1 MFFNPLGV
9 AAIVVAGILL
19 YRYAQ
24 RDDRTVSQ
32 TFRDDVLND
41 AAAWLRERLG
51 LSIDATNRPLR
62 DLVDHNRPSPALER
76 VLRIEVQVEKVNS
89 YECRRTVLVALA
101 QPTGGAAIGQI
112 ARTVDWDDL
121 PSKLRH
127 DFIRRGGKVQTFLL
141 FGRDVEP
148 VSFQ

>member
-1 MFFNPLGV
+1 MFFNPLGAV
-9 AAIVVAGILL
+9 AIVVAGILL

-24 RDDRTVSQ
+24 RDDRAVSRS
-32 TFRDDVLND
+32 FRDDVLSD
-41 AAAWLRERLG
+41 AAEWLRERLG
-51 LSIDATNRPLR
+51 LSAEATDRPLR
-62 DLVDHNRPSPALER
+62 ELVDHNRRSPALQR
-76 VLRIEVQVEKVNS
+76 VLRIEIEVEKLNS

-101 QPTGGAAIGQI
+101 QPTGGAAIGQV

-121 PSKLRH
+121 PNKLRH

-141 FGRDVEP
+141 FGRDADA

>member
-1 MFFNPLGV
+1 MFFNPLGAV
-9 AAIVVAGILL
+9 VIVVAGILL

-24 RDDRTVSQ
+24 RDDRAVSR
-32 TFRDDVLND
+32 TFRDDVLDD
-41 AAAWLRERLG
+41 AAGWLRERLG
-51 LSIDATNRPLR
+51 LTAEATDRPLR
-62 DLVDHNRPSPALER
+62 DMVDHNRRSPALER
-76 VLRIEVQVEKVNS
+76 VLRIEFKVEKLNS

-101 QPTGGAAIGQI
+101 EPTGGAAMGQI

-127 DFIRRGGKVQTFLL
+127 DFIRCGSKVQTFLL
-141 FGRDVEP
+141 FGRDTDT